1 MTGLE
6 EKHSVISKEDMQ
18 SAMDFVE
25 DFSHELEKYPHRIAA
40 SKDETACARA
50 IRNRLHDETDA
61 KTRLEA
67 FDASPLL
74 GRGSFLLIGIWYAI
88 CYVMYFVSFAGGR
101 VTGAMLTLLSL
112 AMFLGGGS
120 LFALMYLGNR
130 KAGKILPKKVSYNV
144 VSESCNDAK
153 NVKNVLIVCDN
164 HDATLGS
171 PVKDFNLVRKLCMIV
186 APVSVFIFIL
196 FCILKMAIGTEGANV
211 AAKISA
217 FTILPFVS
225 GIFGIAA
232 FVIHFS
238 PFEKFARENNGVAT
252 SIAMAT
258 YAYFAE
264 QPELL
269 ADDAKIV
276 YVSFGA
282 ENAGH
287 CGSRAFVEA
296 HPEFASAKVLAIGD
310 ILSGNFQVAE
320 CDAIRNIDFS
330 LDVVSSV
337 HASAIDQGITVSTMP
352 HDTFAHKFN
361 SLHGFISNAFA
372 KNGNPTA
379 TIVSKD
385 YAHHEKS
392 LTKTDLENMFSLC
405 VGAAMKIMAK
415 NNILDDDKHDEVEVV
430 APSSEMKIVDVES
443 K

>member
-1 MTGLE
+1 
-6 EKHSVISKEDMQ
+6 
-18 SAMDFVE
+18 
-25 DFSHELEKYPHRIAA
+25 
-40 SKDETACARA
+40 
-50 IRNRLHDETDA
+50 
-61 KTRLEA
+61 
-67 FDASPLL
+67 
-74 GRGSFLLIGIWYAI
+74 
-88 CYVMYFVSFAGGR
+88 
-101 VTGAMLTLLSL
+101 
-112 AMFLGGGS
+112 
-120 LFALMYLGNR
+120 
-130 KAGKILPKKVSYNV
+130 
-144 VSESCNDAK
+144 
-153 NVKNVLIVCDN
+153 
-164 HDATLGS
+164 
-171 PVKDFNLVRKLCMIV
+171 MIV

-282 ENAGH
+282 ENVGH

-337 HASAIDQGITVSTMP
+337 HASAIERASPCPQCPTIRLRTSSIRCTVSSRMRLPKTAIPPQLLCQRIMR
-352 HDTFAHKFN
+352 
-361 SLHGFISNAFA
+361 IM
-372 KNGNPTA
+372 KNHSPKP
-379 TIVSKD
+379 IW
-385 YAHHEKS
+385 
-392 LTKTDLENMFSLC
+392 
-405 VGAAMKIMAK
+405 KICFRF
-415 NNILDDDKHDEVEVV
+415 VWVRQ
-430 APSSEMKIVDVES
+430 
-443 K
+443 

>member
-6 EKHSVISKEDMQ
+6 EKHSIISKEDMS
-18 SAMDFVE
+18 SALDFVE
-25 DFSHELEKYPHRIAA
+25 DFSHELEKYPHRISA
-40 SKDETACARA
+40 SKAETACARA

-67 FDASPLL
+67 FAATPLL
-74 GRGSFLLIGIWYAI
+74 GRGSFLLLGIWYAV
-88 CYVMYFVSFAGGR
+88 CYVMYFVSFAGNR

-144 VSESCNDAK
+144 VSESQKDDTTPK
-153 NVKNVLIVCDN
+153 NILVVCDN

-171 PVKDFNLVRKLCMIV
+171 PVRDFNLVRKLCMIV
-186 APVSVFIFIL
+186 APVSVFIFVL
-196 FCILKMAIGTEGANV
+196 FCILKMAIDTQTGNV

-287 CGSRAFVEA
+287 GGSNAFVEA

-310 ILSGNFQVAE
+310 ILSSNFQVAE
-320 CDAIRNIDFS
+320 RDAIRNIDFS

-337 HASAIDQGITVSTMP
+337 HASAIEQGITVSTMP
-352 HDTFAHKFN
+352 HDTIGHKFN

-392 LTKTDLENMFSLC
+392 LTKADLENLFSLC

-415 NNILDDDKHDEVEVV
+415 EDVQSSNEEEDVSMT

>member
-1 MTGLE
+1 MTGFE
-6 EKHSVISKEDMQ
+6 EKHSVINKEDMQ

-25 DFSHELEKYPHRIAA
+25 QFSHELSKYPHRITA

-67 FDASPLL
+67 FNTPPLL
-74 GRGSFLLIGIWYAI
+74 GRGSFLFLGIWYAL
-88 CYVMYFVSFAGGR
+88 CYVVYFVSFAGGR
-101 VTGAMLTLLSL
+101 VAGALVTLLSL
-112 AMFLGGGS
+112 VMFLSGGS
-120 LFALMYLGNR
+120 VRILMYLGSR
-130 KAGKILPKKVSYNV
+130 KAGEILPKKVSYNV
-144 VSESCNDAK
+144 VSESCKDEK
-153 NVKNVLIVCDN
+153 NVKNTLVICDN

-171 PVKDFNLVRKLCMIV
+171 PIKDFDLVRKLSMII
-186 APVSVFIFIL
+186 APLSVFVFVL
-196 FCILKMAIGTEGANV
+196 FCILKMAIGTQGDNV

-232 FVIHFS
+232 FVLHFS
-238 PFEKFARENNGVAT
+238 PMERFARENNGVAT
-252 SIAMAT
+252 AVAMAT

-269 ADDAKIV
+269 ADNTKIV

-282 ENAGH
+282 ENSGH
-287 CGSRAFVEA
+287 GGSNAFLEA

-310 ILSGNFQVAE
+310 VLSDNFQVAE
-320 CDAIRNIDFS
+320 RDALRNIDFS
-330 LDVVSSV
+330 IDVVSAV
-337 HASAIDQGITVSTMP
+337 HASAIEQGITVSTMP
-352 HDTFAHKFN
+352 HDSFLHKFN

-379 TIVSKD
+379 TILAKD
-385 YAHHEKS
+385 YSKRDKS
-392 LTKTDLENMFSLC
+392 LSKSDLENLFSLC

-415 NNILDDDKHDEVEVV
+415 EDNAPKTVESVIAT

>member
-67 FDASPLL
+67 FAASPLL

-112 AMFLGGGS
+112 VMFLGGGS
-120 LFALMYLGNR
+120 VFLLMYLGNS
-130 KAGKILPKKVSYNV
+130 KLGKVLHKKVSYNV
-144 VSESCNDAK
+144 VSESQKDDTPP
-153 NVKNVLIVCDN
+153 KNVLIVCDN

-171 PVKDFNLVRKLCMIV
+171 PIKDFDLVRKLSMII
-186 APVSVFIFIL
+186 APLSVFVFVL
-196 FCILKMAIGTEGANV
+196 FCILKMAIGTQGDNV

-232 FVIHFS
+232 FVLHFS
-238 PFEKFARENNGVAT
+238 PMERFARENNGVAT
-252 SIAMAT
+252 AVAMAT

-269 ADDAKIV
+269 ADNTKIV

-282 ENAGH
+282 ENSGH
-287 CGSRAFVEA
+287 GGSNAFLEA

-310 ILSGNFQVAE
+310 VLSDNFQVAE
-320 CDAIRNIDFS
+320 RDALRNIDFS
-330 LDVVSSV
+330 IDVVSAV
-337 HASAIDQGITVSTMP
+337 HASAIEQGITVSTMP
-352 HDTFAHKFN
+352 HDSFLHKFN

-379 TIVSKD
+379 TILAKD
-385 YAHHEKS
+385 YSKRDKS
-392 LTKTDLENMFSLC
+392 LSKSDLENLFSLC

-415 NNILDDDKHDEVEVV
+415 EDNAPKTVESVIAT